1 MEEKMH
7 GITWKVKLAY
17 TTAKYDI
24 KNFCLTIKIAVM
36 RARIAVA
43 RKAVEVLRDEL

>member
-1 MEEKMH
+1 MNRESVM
-7 GITWKVKLAY
+7 WKVKLAY
-17 TTAKYDI
+17 TTIKYDI
-24 KNFCLTIKIAVM
+24 KNFCLTVKIAVM